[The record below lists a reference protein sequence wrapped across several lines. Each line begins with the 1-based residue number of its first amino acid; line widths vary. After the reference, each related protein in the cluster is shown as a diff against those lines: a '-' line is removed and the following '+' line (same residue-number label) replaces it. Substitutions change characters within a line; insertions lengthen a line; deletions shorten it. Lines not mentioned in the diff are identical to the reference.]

1 MNLIAN
7 ISAILTITITYLCI
21 RKGPQTKSF
30 QWIIW
35 YCILNT
41 IIEFIS
47 FILAE
52 FKLSNLFLF
61 QFLIIIESVIILNY
75 FKLVSIT
82 VNKYTGNWL
91 ILALTG
97 LYLFQYN
104 SLTNLN
110 PFNAILE
117 GMIVFT
123 CSLTYLS
130 DELRIPKSNIIV
142 YEPNF
147 WFVTAFLLYYGCTWL
162 LLLCA
167 QYVITETNI
176 FNYVW
181 NVQNIF
187 NIIKYIIIF
196 LGIRFLK

>member
-1 MNLIAN
+1 MNN
-7 ISAILTITITYLCI
+7 
-21 RKGPQTKSF
+21 
-30 QWIIW
+30 
-35 YCILNT
+35 
-41 IIEFIS
+41 
-47 FILAE
+47 
-52 FKLSNLFLF
+52 
-61 QFLIIIESVIILNY
+61 

-82 VNKYTGNWL
+82 VNKYIGNWL
-91 ILALTG
+91 ILGLTG
-97 LYLFQYN
+97 LYLLRYN

-123 CSLTYLS
+123 CGLTYLS
-130 DELRIPKSNIIV
+130 DELRMPKSNIIV
-142 YEPNF
+142 YDPNF

-167 QYVITETNI
+167 QYVITESNI

-187 NIIKYIIIF
+187 NIFKYIIIF
-196 LGIRFLK
+196 LGLRFIK

>member
-7 ISAILTITITYLCI
+7 ISAILTIAITYLCI

-52 FKLSNLFLF
+52 FKLSNLFIF